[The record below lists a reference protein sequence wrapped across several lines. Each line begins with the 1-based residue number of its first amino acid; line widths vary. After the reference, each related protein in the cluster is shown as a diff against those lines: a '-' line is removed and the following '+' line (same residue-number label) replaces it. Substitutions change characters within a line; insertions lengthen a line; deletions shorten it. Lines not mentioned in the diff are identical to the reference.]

1 MSRVIAIKLIAAS
14 VVLFILPLFTLKAF
28 AQGETTS
35 AIVGQVSDAS
45 GAAVPGATVTVH
57 NTETGLQRIAT
68 TDDSGRFN
76 FPQLKPGTY
85 TVRVEGQG
93 FDPQQIGAVTSSLGQ
108 KQTVDFI
115 LKIAQARESIE
126 VSGEAVILSPE
137 NANTAT
143 TLDAP
148 ALENLPNPGGD
159 LTYPLQFAA
168 GALINTAGSSNDFV
182 GGTNGY
188 GNVEFNGL
196 PALANG
202 YIVDGLES
210 NDPLTNLNSG
220 LSTNLVLGLNS
231 ISEVTVNTLSYA
243 VDQGRYGASQVD
255 YVTKSG
261 SNQFHGNLYEL
272 WNSSILNAAD
282 YFTNALPGR
291 QKPGANVNHFGGS
304 LGGPIV
310 HDKLFFFFD
319 SEWVRIALPIVTP
332 TIVPSLAFQG
342 YVLGQLQDG
351 EPDPN
356 HPGQYVYPPS
366 PQSINFYKQ
375 MFGLYGNTNGAAARV
390 LGCPYD
396 VGMAAPAIPNDGNY
410 CANSQSVSHSS
421 DDHEQVQT
429 LRIDYNINEK
439 DTTWYRLQSD
449 TGVQAAYTDPINAV
463 FDSVSPQPLYSFAA
477 GYTHVFSQ
485 NLVNYFNPAFSWY
498 GSLFAPADFQKTL
511 AAFPIVLQG
520 TGANAFTTVGGLDNT
535 WVQGRRASRFF
546 INDNLAWSHG
556 AHEFRFGTNT
566 RLLRLNDYDFGEGSV
581 PTVTY
586 ANLEQY
592 IYGVANTA
600 TETFPTSANEPFNF
614 LNLDLYAQDTWKVTK
629 KLTWTFGIR
638 DTFNSNPL
646 NPHDQIARLS
656 GSFDSISHNVN
667 QPLNATIQTGLGNV
681 FSSTPLAILQPRTAI
696 AWQFEPKTVLRAG
709 FGIFS
714 DLLPGS
720 IADVV
725 GVNPPYVKTFQG
737 GLLGTVGKSGSA
749 GCDPAFGCTAI
760 APGVAN
766 SAVDATVSANQT
778 FSSGFQPGQP
788 SCASLPPSSAQASFA
803 TCLPPV
809 AITAVPSGEL
819 HAPYFMEWSLG
830 LEHELGTT
838 GSLKA
843 QYVGT
848 RAVNQPYLTE
858 VNGYQTVCPGCFA
871 PFPYV
876 NPADPQ
882 RTGAI
887 DPRFGA
893 VTQFS
898 TGANSHYDGLQL
910 TAMKRIGHGLMGQI
924 NYTWS
929 RCMDTVSNG
938 GFLQFSAGGILSP
951 LPGELARNY
960 GPCDYDIRGN
970 LNAQYVYQL
979 PLKVQNHYL
988 GLALNGWQVSG
999 TMFWHSGLPFS
1010 VLSTPYSANGN
1021 GIVNGS
1027 GPQFA
1032 SVVPGVPLYD
1042 HNFIPGVTQ
1051 PGTVQWL
1058 NPNAF
1063 VSTVDP
1069 SQQQLANGQ
1078 IVPAGSCNGG
1088 DGAQTCQFGNLG
1100 RNALRGPQFFW
1111 SDFYLTKWFPV
1122 TERVK
1127 LRFDAQFFNVFNH
1140 PNFALPSMVL
1150 AGIPGK
1156 PSTLPGFGAITSTT
1170 SPPTGLLGVGL
1181 GGDSTPRMVAFQ
1193 MRMEF

>member
-1 MSRVIAIKLIAAS
+1 MPRAIASKQIVTSLI
-14 VVLFILPLFTLKAF
+14 VLLALFLVLLPVTAF

-35 AIVGQVSDAS
+35 AIVGEVSDAS
-45 GAAVPGATVTVH
+45 GAAVPGATVTMH
-57 NTETGLQRIAT
+57 NTETGLHRIAT

-76 FPQLKPGTY
+76 FTQLKPGTY
-85 TVRVEGQG
+85 TVRVEAQG
-93 FDPQQIGAVTSSLGQ
+93 FEPQQNDAVTAGLGQ
-108 KQTVDFI
+108 KQTAHFI
-115 LKIAQARESIE
+115 VKIAQARERIE
-126 VSGEAVILSPE
+126 VSGEAVILNPE
-137 NANTAT
+137 NANTST
-143 TLDAP
+143 TLSAP
-148 ALENLPNPGGD
+148 VLENLPNPGGD

-182 GGTNGY
+182 GGTNGF

-196 PALANG
+196 PALSNG
-202 YIVDGLES
+202 YIVDGLET

-261 SNQFHGNLYEL
+261 SNRFHGNLYEL
-272 WNSSILNAAD
+272 WNGSRMNAAD
-282 YFTNALPGR
+282 YFTNAIPGR
-291 QKPGANVNHFGGS
+291 HKPGANVNHFGGS

-319 SEWVRIALPIVTP
+319 SEWVRIALPIVTATTVP
-332 TIVPSLAFQG
+332 TPAFQN
-342 YVLGQLQDG
+342 YVLQQLPMG
-351 EPDPN
+351 LADPAY
-356 HPGQYVYPPS
+356 PGKFLYPPT
-366 PQSINFYKQ
+366 PQSVPFYQK
-375 MFGLYGNTNGAAARV
+375 MFSLYGNTNGTPQPV
-390 LGCPYD
+390 LGCPLG
-396 VGMAAPAIPNDGNY
+396 VGGDG
-410 CANSQSVSHSS
+410 CANTQSVSHSS

-429 LRIDYNINEK
+429 LRIDYNIDEK
-439 DTTWYRLQSD
+439 NMTWFRLQAD
-449 TGVQAAYTDPINAV
+449 TGVQAAFTDPINSL
-463 FDSVSPQPLYSFAA
+463 FDSFSPQPLYSIAA
-477 GYTHVFSQ
+477 GHTHVFSQ

-498 GSLFAPADFQKTL
+498 GSLFGPADFQKTL

-535 WVQGRRASRFF
+535 WVQGRRASRLF

-556 AHEFRFGTNT
+556 AHELRFGTNT
-566 RLLRLNDYDFGEGSV
+566 RIFRLNDYDFGVGSA
-581 PTVTY
+581 PAVTY
-586 ANLEQY
+586 ANLTQY
-592 IYGVANTA
+592 IHGVANTA
-600 TETFPTSANEPFNF
+600 TTTFPTSANEPFNF
-614 LNLDLYAQDTWKVTK
+614 LNLDLYAQDTWKLTK
-629 KLTWTFGIR
+629 NLTWTFGIR
-638 DTFNSNPL
+638 DTLNSNPL
-646 NPHDQIARLS
+646 NPHQQIARLK
-656 GSFDSISHNVN
+656 GSFNSISHDVD
-667 QPLNATIQTGLGNV
+667 QPLNATIQTNLGNV

-696 AWQFEPKTVLRAG
+696 AWQFEPKTVLRTG

-714 DLLPGS
+714 DILPGTV
-720 IADVV
+720 ADVV

-737 GLLGTVGKSGSA
+737 GLNGTVGGT
-749 GCDPAFGCTAI
+749 GI
-760 APGVAN
+760 APEVPN
-766 SAVDATVSANQT
+766 SAVDATVAANQA
-778 FSSGFQPGQP
+778 FSSGFAQGQL
-788 SCASLPPSSAQASFA
+788 SCASARANPA
-803 TCLPPV
+803 TCLPPI
-809 AITAVPSGEL
+809 AIAAVPDGKL

-830 LEHELGTT
+830 LERELGTT

-848 RAVNQPYLTE
+848 RAVNQPYLTQ

-871 PFPYV
+871 PFSYV

-882 RTGAI
+882 RTGAV

-898 TGANSHYDGLQL
+898 TGANSHYVGLQL

-924 NYTWS
+924 NYAWS

-960 GPCDYDIRGN
+960 GPCDYDIRHN

-979 PLKVQNHYL
+979 PLKVRDRSL
-988 GLALNGWQVSG
+988 GFALNGWQVSG
-999 TMFWHSGLPFS
+999 TVFWHSGIPFS

-1032 SVVPGVPLYD
+1032 SVVPGVPLYE
-1042 HNFIPGVTQ
+1042 HNPIPGITL

-1058 NPNAF
+1058 NPDAF
-1063 VSTVDP
+1063 ASTVDP
-1069 SQQQLANGQ
+1069 SQQKLANGQ
-1078 IVPAGSCNGG
+1078 VVPAGSCDGG
-1088 DGAQTCQFGNLG
+1088 DSPQTCQFGNLG

-1140 PNFALPSMVL
+1140 PNFALPRMVL

-1156 PSTLPGFGAITSTT
+1156 VCPDGTRCTQIGFGALTSTT

-1181 GGDSTPRMVAFQ
+1181 GGDSTPRMIAFQ

>member
-1 MSRVIAIKLIAAS
+1 MPRVIASRLIFLGLA
-14 VVLFILPLFTLKAF
+14 VLPVLILILCPLKAF

-45 GAAVPGATVTVH
+45 GAAVPGATVTVR

-76 FPQLKPGTY
+76 FPQLKPGAY
-85 TVRVEGQG
+85 TVRVEAQG
-93 FDPQQIGAVTSSLGQ
+93 FDPRQNDAVTAGLGQ
-108 KQTVDFI
+108 KQTVDFV
-115 LKIAQARESIE
+115 LKVAQARESIE

-143 TLDAP
+143 TLSAP

-159 LTYPLQFAA
+159 LTYPLQFAT
-168 GALINTAGSSNDFV
+168 GAVINTAGSGNDFV

-196 PALANG
+196 PALSNG
-202 YIVDGLES
+202 YIVDGLET

-243 VDQGRYGASQVD
+243 VDQGRYGASQVN

-272 WNSSILNAAD
+272 WNGSKLDAAD
-282 YFTNALPGR
+282 YFTNATPGNH
-291 QKPGANVNHFGGS
+291 KPGSTVNHFGGS
-304 LGGPIV
+304 VGGLIV

-319 SEWVRIALPIVTP
+319 SEWVRIALPIVTAATVP
-332 TIVPSLAFQG
+332 TASFQSYVLQHVPSSESAFYSNMFSLYRNVSG
-342 YVLGQLQDG
+342 T
-351 EPDPN
+351 
-356 HPGQYVYPPS
+356 
-366 PQSINFYKQ
+366 PQ
-375 MFGLYGNTNGAAARV
+375 AV
-390 LGCPYD
+390 LGCPL
-396 VGMAAPAIPNDGNY
+396 GLGGSSNDGNG
-410 CANSQSVSHSS
+410 CANRQSVSHSS

-429 LRIDYNINEK
+429 VRIDYNINEK
-439 DTTWYRLQSD
+439 NTTWYRFQAD
-449 TGVQAAYTDPINAV
+449 TGVQAAYTDPINPL
-463 FDSVSPQPLYSFAA
+463 FNSVSPQPLYSFAA

-498 GSLFAPADFQKTL
+498 ASLFGPSDFQKTL
-511 AAFPIVLQG
+511 AAFPMVLQG
-520 TGANAFTTVGGLDNT
+520 TGANPFTTIGGLDNT

-546 INDNLAWSHG
+546 INDNLAWTHG
-556 AHEFRFGTNT
+556 AHELRFGTNI
-566 RLLRLNDYDFGEGSV
+566 RILRLNDYDFGEGSV

-586 ANLEQY
+586 STLQQY
-592 IYGVANTA
+592 IGGVASTA
-600 TETFPTSANEPFNF
+600 SETFPTSANEPFNF

-638 DTFNSNPL
+638 DTLNSNPL
-646 NPHDQIARLS
+646 NPHGQIARLQ

-667 QPLNATIQTGLGNV
+667 QPLNAAIQTGLGNV

-714 DLLPGS
+714 DILPGS

-737 GLLGTVGKSGSA
+737 GLLGTVGGI
-749 GCDPAFGCTAI
+749 AI
-760 APGVAN
+760 APGVPD
-766 SAVDATVSANQT
+766 SAVNATVAANGT
-778 FSSGFQPGQP
+778 FSSAFAQGQL
-788 SCASLPPSSAQASFA
+788 SCASAQANPA
-803 TCLPPV
+803 TCLPPI
-809 AITAVPSGEL
+809 AITAVPSGKL

-838 GSLKA
+838 GSVKA

-848 RAVNQPYLTE
+848 RAVNQPYLTQ

-882 RTGAI
+882 RIGAI

-910 TAMKRIGHGLMGQI
+910 TAMKRFGHGLMGQI

-938 GFLQFSAGGILSP
+938 GFLQFSSGGILSP
-951 LPGELARNY
+951 LPGELERNY

-970 LNAQYVYQL
+970 FNAQYVYQL
-979 PLKVQNHYL
+979 PLKVQNRAI
-988 GLALNGWQVSG
+988 GFALNGWQVSG
-999 TMFWHSGLPFS
+999 TAFWHSGLPFS
-1010 VLSTPYSANGN
+1010 VLSTAYSANGN

-1032 SVVPGVPLYD
+1032 SGVPGVPLYD

-1069 SQQQLANGQ
+1069 STGA
-1078 IVPAGSCNGG
+1078 CYGG
-1088 DGAQTCQFGNLG
+1088 DTPENCQFGNLG
-1100 RNALRGPQFFW
+1100 RNALRGPDFAW

-1156 PSTLPGFGAITSTT
+1156 PSTQTGFGAITYAT

-1181 GGDSTPRMVAFQ
+1181 GGDSTPRMIAFQ